1 MTSAAKAAWPG
12 EVLPSAGTPPHPDVS
27 ANSYIGNTI
36 GCWGW
41 DKAGWPR
48 VGMIYLLSGGGSD
61 RDFGAWKKFMPYSEN
76 WDKLLNFFLF
86 QSLLK
91 IRDKRCLAGL
101 CFWDC
106 TWKYI
111 SLAQLTVAKFSLNL
125 ISIIFLSFIYAI
137 YFLAVMGLHC
147 CPWAFSSYGEW
158 GLFFVVLHRLLIAV
172 DSSVVEHRLQGVQAS
187 AVVALGLS
195 APRHVGSSRTRGGNL
210 ARAGGFFITGPTG
223 KPLISII
230 YYDVLSKTTRF
241 LPWHFCMSLSEGLEC
256 LPTALQSTANLAAC
270 NQMPFTFPFRKMK
283 VKVAQSCLT
292 LYSPWNSLGQ
302 STGVGS
308 LSLLQRIFPPQGLN
322 PGLWHW
328 RRLLYQLSHRGSPL
342 GR

>member
-195 APRHVGSSRTRGGNL
+195 CS
-210 ARAGGFFITGPTG
+210 
-223 KPLISII
+223 
-230 YYDVLSKTTRF
+230 
-241 LPWHFCMSLSEGLEC
+241 
-256 LPTALQSTANLAAC
+256 AAC
-270 NQMPFTFPFRKMK
+270 GIFPDQGWEPCTGRRILHHWTNREAPHLYYLLWCPEQNNSIF
-283 VKVAQSCLT
+283 ALT
-292 LYSPWNSLGQ
+292 LLYEPLW
-302 STGVGS
+302 
-308 LSLLQRIFPPQGLN
+308 R
-322 PGLWHW
+322 PGMS
-328 RRLLYQLSHRGSPL
+328 SHCFTKYC
-342 GR
+342 